1 MRELEFGK
9 ELDDFMNQEQNN
21 QYDNEVKAKWENTK
35 QYEEYEQK
43 IKNKSKEEFEKIN
56 NNLMNIFRELG
67 ALKELSIESKEV
79 QEKIGLLQEF
89 ITINYYNCTNEILK
103 GLGQMYINDERFK
116 KNIDQAGGAGTAEFV
131 NNAILVYC
139 SK

>member
-1 MRELEFGK
+1 MK
-9 ELDDFMNQEQNN
+9 QEQND
-21 QYDNEVKAKWENTK
+21 QYNNEAKAKWGNTK

>member
-1 MRELEFGK
+1 MRG
-9 ELDDFMNQEQNN
+9 
-21 QYDNEVKAKWENTK
+21 
-35 QYEEYEQK
+35 K
-43 IKNKSKEEFEKIN
+43 IKNKSKEEFEKTN

-116 KNIDQAGGAGTAEFV
+116 KNIDQAGGTRTAEFV

>member
-1 MRELEFGK
+1 
-9 ELDDFMNQEQNN
+9 MNQEQNN
-21 QYDNEVKAKWENTK
+21 QYDNEAKAKWENTK

-67 ALKELSIESKEV
+67 ALKELPIESKEV

-103 GLGQMYINDERFK
+103 GLGQIYINDERFK
-116 KNIDQAGGAGTAEFV
+116 KNIDQAGGSGTAEFV

>member
-1 MRELEFGK
+1 
-9 ELDDFMNQEQNN
+9 MNQEQNN
-21 QYDNEVKAKWENTK
+21 QYDNEAKAKWENTK

-43 IKNKSKEEFEKIN
+43 IKNKSKGEFEKTN
-56 NNLMNIFRELG
+56 NNLMNIFKELG
-67 ALKELSIESKEV
+67 ALKELPIESKEV
-79 QEKIGLLQEF
+79 QEKIELLQEF

-116 KNIDQAGGAGTAEFV
+116 KNIDQVGGEGTAEFV

>member
-1 MRELEFGK
+1 
-9 ELDDFMNQEQNN
+9 
-21 QYDNEVKAKWENTK
+21 
-35 QYEEYEQK
+35 
-43 IKNKSKEEFEKIN
+43 
-56 NNLMNIFRELG
+56 MNIFRELG
-67 ALKELSIESKEV
+67 ALKELPIESKEV

-116 KNIDQAGGAGTAEFV
+116 KNIDQAGGSGTAEFV

>member
-1 MRELEFGK
+1 
-9 ELDDFMNQEQNN
+9 MNQEQNN
-21 QYDNEVKAKWENTK
+21 QYDNEAKAKWENTK

-43 IKNKSKEEFEKIN
+43 IKNKSEEEFEKTN

-67 ALKELSIESKEV
+67 ALKELPIESKEV

-116 KNIDQAGGAGTAEFV
+116 KNIDQAGGARTAEFV

>member
-1 MRELEFGK
+1 
-9 ELDDFMNQEQNN
+9 MNQEQNN

-67 ALKELSIESKEV
+67 ALKELPIESKEV

>member
-1 MRELEFGK
+1 
-9 ELDDFMNQEQNN
+9 MNQGQNN
-21 QYDNEVKAKWENTK
+21 QYDNEAKAKWENTK
-35 QYEEYEQK
+35 QYKEYEQK
-43 IKNKSKEEFEKIN
+43 INNKSKEEFEKIN

-67 ALKELSIESKEV
+67 ALKELPIESKEV

-116 KNIDQAGGAGTAEFV
+116 KNIDQAGGSGTAEFV

>member
-1 MRELEFGK
+1 
-9 ELDDFMNQEQNN
+9 MNQEQNN

-43 IKNKSKEEFEKIN
+43 IKNKSEEEFEKTN

-116 KNIDQAGGAGTAEFV
+116 KNIDQAGGAGTAKFV

>member
-1 MRELEFGK
+1 
-9 ELDDFMNQEQNN
+9 MNQEQRN
-21 QYDNEVKAKWENTK
+21 QYDNEAKAKWENTK

-43 IKNKSKEEFEKIN
+43 IKNRSEEEFEKIN
-56 NNLMNIFRELG
+56 NNLMKIFRELG
-67 ALKELSIESKEV
+67 ALKELPIESKEV

>member
-1 MRELEFGK
+1 
-9 ELDDFMNQEQNN
+9 MNQEQNN
-21 QYDNEVKAKWENTK
+21 QYDNEAKAKWENTK

-43 IKNKSKEEFEKIN
+43 IKNKSEEEFEKTN

-67 ALKELSIESKEV
+67 ALKELPIESKEV

>member
-1 MRELEFGK
+1 
-9 ELDDFMNQEQNN
+9 MNQEQNN
-21 QYDNEVKAKWENTK
+21 QYDNEAKAKWGNTK
-35 QYEEYEQK
+35 QYKEYEQK
-43 IKNKSKEEFEKIN
+43 IKNKSEEEFEKIN

-67 ALKELSIESKEV
+67 ALKELPIESKEV

-139 SK
+139 LK

>member
-1 MRELEFGK
+1 
-9 ELDDFMNQEQNN
+9 MNQEQNN

-67 ALKELSIESKEV
+67 ALKELPIESKEV

-116 KNIDQAGGAGTAEFV
+116 KNIDQAGGAGTAKFV
-131 NNAILVYC
+131 NKAILVYC

>member
-1 MRELEFGK
+1 
-9 ELDDFMNQEQNN
+9 MNQEQNN
-21 QYDNEVKAKWENTK
+21 QYDNEAKAKWENTK

-116 KNIDQAGGAGTAEFV
+116 KNIDQAGGAGTAKFV

>member
-1 MRELEFGK
+1 
-9 ELDDFMNQEQNN
+9 MNQEQNN
-21 QYDNEVKAKWENTK
+21 QYDNEVKAKWGNTK
-35 QYEEYEQK
+35 QYKEYEQK

-56 NNLMNIFRELG
+56 NNLMNIFKELG
-67 ALKELSIESKEV
+67 ALKELPIESKEV

>member
-1 MRELEFGK
+1 
-9 ELDDFMNQEQNN
+9 MNQEQNN

-56 NNLMNIFRELG
+56 NNLMNIFMELG

-116 KNIDQAGGAGTAEFV
+116 KNIDQAGGKWKHPQ
-131 NNAILVYC
+131 YQ
-139 SK
+139 SKFGDKLACFSFLHV